1 MRIKDGFTLR
11 TICGEHIVV
20 GEGLSQV
27 NFNKLISL
35 NPSASYLWEQLLGRD
50 FTEDDMVTLLMD
62 KYDVQPEQALDDV
75 RRLVEV
81 WQAEGLVE

>member
-1 MRIKDGFTLR
+1 MKIQDGFKLR

-20 GEGLSQV
+20 GEGLSRV

-35 NPSASYLWEQLLGRD
+35 NPSAAYLWEQVQGRD
-50 FTEDDMVTLLMD
+50 FTEEDMVNLLTE

-75 RRLVEV
+75 RRMIEV
-81 WQAEGLVE
+81 WQGEGLVE